1 MKAPRVFMPDERR
14 DVANN
19 LFCHYCGNTNQ
30 WQMDVRVRHLATVQS
45 EGIVYEFDKM
55 KVDKLINAV
64 ERNVVRMLERSNDR
78 IRPLFHCANCG
89 NAELD
94 THENAVETCGYT
106 GCPGCF
112 SCGNFID
119 EDEMRE
125 LCIACITD
133 NCGEVDEEFCFNQC
147 PYFDYGLADVRQHY
161 KVTLDDLI
169 KEATG

>member
-1 MKAPRVFMPDERR
+1 MKSPRVFMPEERR
-14 DVANN
+14 NVANN

-30 WQMDVRVRHLATVQS
+30 WQMDVRVLHKIIGGTD
-45 EGIVYEFDKM
+45 GISCEFDM
-55 KVDKLINAV
+55 DKVNKLLNAV
-64 ERNVVRMLERSNDR
+64 ERNMARMLERSNDR

-94 THENAVETCGYT
+94 THESAVETCGYT

-125 LCIACITD
+125 LCLTCIAD
-133 NCGEVDEEFCFNQC
+133 NAGEVDEEFCYNQC
-147 PYFDYGLADVRQHY
+147 PWFDYGLEDVRQHY
-161 KVTLDDLI
+161 AVTLDDLI

>member
-1 MKAPRVFMPDERR
+1 MNTPRVFMPGERR
-14 DVANN
+14 EVPGN

-30 WQMDVRVRHLATVQS
+30 WQMDIRIRHLVNNNGDSITIEIDRTKA
-45 EGIVYEFDKM
+45 DR
-55 KVDKLINAV
+55 LINAV
-64 ERNVVRMLERSNDR
+64 ERNMVRMLERSNDR

-94 THENAVETCGYT
+94 THENAIETCGYT

-125 LCIACITD
+125 LCSACISD
-133 NCGEVDEEFCFNQC
+133 NAGEVDEEFCYNQC
-147 PYFDYGLADVRQHY
+147 PWFDYGLEDVRQHY

-169 KEATG
+169 KEAAG

>member
-1 MKAPRVFMPDERR
+1 MKSPRVFMPVERR
-14 DVANN
+14 EVPAN

-30 WQMDVRVRHLATVQS
+30 WQMDVRVRHLVTMQP

-55 KVDKLINAV
+55 KVDKLIKATESNL
-64 ERNVVRMLERSNDR
+64 VRMLERSTDR

-94 THENAVETCGYT
+94 TYNNAIETCGYT

-125 LCIACITD
+125 MCIACIAD
-133 NCGEVDEEFCFNQC
+133 NSGEVDEEFCYNQC
-147 PYFDYGLADVRQHY
+147 PWFDYGLEDVRQHY